1 LKLHYVWAN
10 EFRHLE
16 NFEATLDSHSE
27 YSFNRE
33 KCFLSN
39 SKKQAIPK
47 NFFGKKI
54 VDLSC
59 VIGLSGKT
67 SVLEII
73 CIAATKPTSLEEYV
87 IVYENKGGLFYIS
100 NIQVEFDFE
109 VIQGKDT
116 DLEHFNTMF
125 HSSKPEDYDLYFSDK
140 VHDISITRLLSD
152 NELPNLLEYQKDF
165 IESKDSLFFTGKNK
179 PVYKEDSGYSRWDGI
194 DSLDLLYLDLLS
206 LMFKVYDKK
215 NKGKTT
221 LVCVDNFDA
230 RMHPTGQIEFI
241 TKLIKFLPEITKG
254 QVQIVI
260 STNSALVLT
269 DIPSQCL
276 IQIDENDNEIN
287 TFGGNLYDV
296 FKRTLQVKRRNGL
309 VSTEYIKKACEIIDK
324 KTVNITEEEFAF
336 LEEAS
341 EIIGDQLIKHHIK
354 HYLEDLNEYKNSL

>member
-1 LKLHYVWAN
+1 MKLHYVWTN

-33 KCFLSN
+33 KCFLSK
-39 SKKQAIPK
+39 SKKQTIPK
-47 NFFGKKI
+47 SFFCKEI
-54 VDLSC
+54 IDLSC

-67 SVLEII
+67 SVLELLG
-73 CIAATKPTSLEEYV
+73 IAATEPTSLEEYV
-87 IVYENKGGLFYIS
+87 IVYEKKGRLFYIS
-100 NIQVEFDFE
+100 NIQVQSNFE
-109 VIQGKDT
+109 VTEGKDA
-116 DLEHFNTMF
+116 DLDNFNTIF
-125 HSSKPEDYDLYFSDK
+125 HSSKPENYELYFSDK

-165 IESKDSLFFTGKNK
+165 IESKDSLFFTGENK
-179 PVYKEDSGYSRWDGI
+179 PVYKEYSGYSRWEGI
-194 DSLDLLYLDLLS
+194 DPLDLLYLDLLS
-206 LMFKVYDKK
+206 LMFKVYDEIDE
-215 NKGKTT
+215 GKTT
-221 LVCVDNFDA
+221 FVCIDNFDA

-254 QVQIVI
+254 KVQIVI

-287 TFGGNLYDV
+287 TFGGNLYEV

-324 KTVNITEEEFAF
+324 KTVHITEEEFAF
-336 LEEAS
+336 LEQAL
-341 EIIGDQLIKHHIK
+341 EIVGDKLIKHHIK
-354 HYLEDLNEYKNSL
+354 SYLEDLKEYKNSL